1 MTQHKGTS
9 GDLFSSL
16 TLPPAYDGELLYS
29 WCARFHR
36 LSCNTR
42 PRDTSQQLFGHASSG
57 IHHDFPTPLGYLLSR
72 TGTHI
77 GTLEDLLFQR
87 TLFGF
92 YRPFLPEVRAAALRQ
107 AIVGGS
113 HTEVHSALGLAAS
126 LPSLGGG
133 LKACI
138 ECIQEDIANL
148 PTGWWRTE
156 HQWPGTFICQ
166 RHQQPLLC
174 FQDSLERSKEK
185 WILPQDIEAQ
195 RRWINLPELT
205 PTRQLRLE
213 EITEWCRSITTK
225 PDILLET
232 KKLRYCYLLEAEE
245 RGYVALDGS
254 VRLARLRDDLLNW
267 IGDCVHWPNLS
278 FVGDIQDVNAGFL
291 GQLLRNYPG
300 IRHPL
305 KHIVMM
311 AYLFPTADAFFAR
324 YQDVTEI
331 YDRDGERRTVQKMT
345 NLGKGLLRLVGEE
358 KISVNSAA
366 NKLGV
371 PVTQATRL
379 LKKFNTPYLH
389 KPRIVGTG
397 KEDVLVQA
405 LRVGKRRAEICQ
417 ELGVRN
423 GFIKD
428 YLAGHPELRLTW
440 ESMHTAR
447 LKQEYRD
454 RFLKILTEN
463 PTLPIKAIRQLPGNG
478 FQWLYNNDRDWLR
491 ETLPAIWKR

>member
-1 MTQHKGTS
+1 MTQHKGIS

-16 TLPPAYDGELLYS
+16 VLPSAYDGELLYS

-36 LSCNTR
+36 LSCNIR
-42 PRDTSQQLFGHASSG
+42 PRDTSQQLFGHPSSG
-57 IHHDFPTPLGYLLSR
+57 IHHDFPVPLGCLLSR

-77 GTLEDLLFQR
+77 GTLENLLLQR

-92 YRPFLPEVRAAALRQ
+92 YRPFLPEARAAALRQ
-107 AIVGGS
+107 AIVS
-113 HTEVHSALGLAAS
+113 DSYTEVHSALGLAAS
-126 LPSLGGG
+126 LPNQGGR

-148 PTGWWRTE
+148 PTSWWRTE

-166 RHQQPLLC
+166 RHQKPLLC
-174 FQDSLERSKEK
+174 CQDSLERSKEK
-185 WILPQDIEAQ
+185 WILPPDVEKQ
-195 RRWINLPELT
+195 RGWINLPQLT
-205 PTRQLRLE
+205 PMVHSRLE
-213 EITEWCRSITTK
+213 EITKRCHFIATK

-254 VRLARLRDDLLNW
+254 VRLARFRDDFLNW
-267 IGDCVHWPNLS
+267 IGDCVRWPSLS
-278 FVGDIQDVNAGFL
+278 FVGDVQDVNAGFL
-291 GQLLRNYPG
+291 GQLLRSCPG
-300 IRHPL
+300 TRHPL

-311 AYLFPTADAFFAR
+311 AYLFPTGDAFFAR
-324 YQDVTEI
+324 YKEVAEI
-331 YDRDGERRTVQKMT
+331 YDRDGERRTIQKLT
-345 NLGKGLLRLVGEE
+345 NLGKDLLRLVGDE

-371 PVTQATRL
+371 PVTQATQL
-379 LKKFNTPYLH
+379 LKKFNTPYLR
-389 KPRIVGTG
+389 KPRIVGTE

-405 LRVGKRRAEICQ
+405 LRAGKHRVEICR

-428 YLAGHPELRLTW
+428 YLAGRPELRLTW

-447 LKQEYRD
+447 LKQEYRH
-454 RFLKILTEN
+454 RFLKVLADN
-463 PTLPIKAIRQLPGNG
+463 PMLPIKAIRRQPGNG

-491 ETLPAIWKR
+491 EILPAIWKR